1 MKDDVCIHRV
11 GIGTDLHRTEA
22 GRPLILGGVRIESP
36 FGLAGHSDADVVL
49 HAVIDALL
57 GAAAQPDIGELFP
70 DTGPQYRG
78 ADSSGLLRAALAR
91 IQAAGF
97 AVVNV
102 DVTIHAERP
111 KLSAHKEGMRS
122 SLSRLLGIPRER
134 IGIKAKTG
142 EGLDAVGR
150 GEAISC
156 TAVAGLA
163 TIAP

>member
-1 MKDDVCIHRV
+1 MKDDECIHRV

-49 HAVIDALL
+49 HAIIDALL
-57 GAAAQPDIGELFP
+57 GAAGQPDIGELFP
-70 DTGPQYRG
+70 DTDPQWRG
-78 ADSSGLLRAALAR
+78 ANSAGLLAAVLAR
-91 IQAAGF
+91 IRTASF

-111 KLSAHKEGMRS
+111 KLSAHKEAIRD
-122 SLSRLLGIPRER
+122 SLSRFLGIPRGR
-134 IGIKAKTG
+134 IGVKAKTG
-142 EGLDAVGR
+142 EGIDAVGR

-156 TAVAGLA
+156 IAIVGLSLAGS
-163 TIAP
+163 

>member
-11 GIGTDLHRTEA
+11 GIGTDLHRTEP

-70 DTGPQYRG
+70 DTDPKYRG
-78 ADSSGLLRAALAR
+78 ADSSALLSAVMTR
-91 IQAAGF
+91 IRSVGF
-97 AVVNV
+97 AVVNI

-111 KLSAHKEGMRS
+111 KLSAHKEAIRG
-122 SLSRLLGIPRER
+122 SLSNLLGIPRER
-134 IGIKAKTG
+134 VGIKAKTG
-142 EGLDAVGR
+142 EGVDAVGR
-150 GEAISC
+150 GEAVAC
-156 TAVAGLA
+156 TVVAGLA
-163 TIAP
+163 LAAP